1 MLEIVLCD
9 DNKDYLDIEECQIS
23 KYCEVAGIVNK
34 ITKFTS
40 AVEMVEQIRNNLIR
54 PNVFF
59 LDLEMRPLSGIQAA
73 EEINRLLP
81 EAQIVFVS
89 GYVQYI
95 TDVYETNHIY
105 YVLKGELEE
114 RLEQVF
120 EKIAQ
125 RTAMEEEYL
134 LLEQK
139 GIRQLVKQNKIHYI
153 ERIGRKTRLVLSD
166 GVIETCERVD
176 KIYQKLNHTIFVHSH
191 TSFIVNLF
199 LVEEYHR
206 YKFVMKNGK
215 EIPISRSRVPEAR
228 EKFVEW
234 VKIYQ

>member
-9 DNKDYLDIEECQIS
+9 DNKDYLDIEERQIS
-23 KYCEVAGIVNK
+23 EYCRTAGIVNQ

-40 AVEMVEQIRNNLIR
+40 AVEMVERIKNNQIR

-81 EAQIVFVS
+81 AAQIVFVS

-120 EKIAQ
+120 EKIHQ

-139 GIRQLVKQNKIHYI
+139 GIRQLVKQNKIQYV
-153 ERIGRKTRLVLSD
+153 ERIGRKTRIVLSD
-166 GVIETCERVD
+166 DIIETTEKVD
-176 KIYQKLNHTIFVHSH
+176 EIYKKLNQTIFVHSH

-215 EIPISRSRVPEAR
+215 EIPISRSCVPEAR